1 MACQQKPGKQFWKVR
16 RTFPQQF
23 IEFDRFLE
31 MLLGYP
37 WDTWRDYGTRLA
49 DAPTHGAAYAGG
61 RRKDFLNILH

>member
-23 IEFDRFLE
+23 IEFDQFLE
-31 MLLGYP
+31 MLLGSP
-37 WDTWRDYGTRLA
+37 WDSWRDCGARLA
-49 DAPTHGAAYAGG
+49 DALTPGAGYAAG